1 MPIYTGADIK
11 QDTTLSC
18 DVCIIGSG
26 AGGAYT
32 AAKLAKAGKK
42 VIVLEDG
49 GFHTSDTFDMTER
62 NMSPRLYQEA
72 GARATADS
80 SISIYQGRAVGGTT
94 VINWTTCFRTP
105 ERVFNHWHEHHNV
118 EGVTYK
124 ALVPHWEAIERELNV
139 TKMTL
144 EQTNKN
150 NRVTYDGL
158 KKLGWHADFLHRN
171 VKNCAHTG
179 YCGMGCPIDA
189 KQSMLVTKIPEAV
202 KAGADVYAN
211 AWVHSVKRE
220 GRKCVAVLA
229 KIRDPQF
236 DKLNGVTLTVKAKV
250 TVLSG
255 GAINTPAI
263 LLRSEVDANGRTGMR
278 TFLHP
283 AVSCV
288 GVHAD
293 LIEPY
298 VGSPQYVHSE
308 QFVERGA
315 DKMGFLLEGGP
326 VFPMSAGG
334 GSPAFGKEK
343 QSLMEL
349 LPHMSL
355 TLALLH
361 DGFDL
366 KNHDEGGN
374 VTLKPNGQPR
384 LDYAFNERLM
394 EGLRSACQVAARVQ
408 LAGGAKQVFTQ
419 HPLYVT
425 NEQEIENVLGNAG
438 YGPNQMSIGVAH
450 VMGGCPMGTHER
462 TSVVDSRSLRH
473 HGFDNLF
480 VIDGSVYPTSLTVNP
495 QISIY
500 GLASWAS
507 DFVLQAAG

>member
-11 QDTTLSC
+11 QDRTLQC

-26 AGGAYT
+26 AGGAYA

-49 GFHTSDTFDMTER
+49 GFHSSDKFDLTER
-62 NMSPRLYQEA
+62 NMSPRLYQEG
-72 GARATADS
+72 GARATTDS
-80 SISIYQGRAVGGTT
+80 SITIYQGRAVGGTT

-105 ERVFNHWHEHHNV
+105 ERVFDHWHEHHGV
-118 EGVTYK
+118 EGISHK
-124 ALVPHWEAIERELNV
+124 ALVPHWEAIEKELNV

-150 NRVTYDGL
+150 NRVTYTGL

-211 AWVHSVKRE
+211 AWVQSIKRD
-220 GRKCVAVLA
+220 GRKCTAVVAKL
-229 KIRDPQF
+229 KDPQF
-236 DKLNGVTLTVKAKV
+236 DRLNGVTITVQSKV
-250 TVLSG
+250 TVLAG

-263 LLRSEVDANGRTGMR
+263 LLRSDIDANGRTGMR

-283 AVSCV
+283 AVAMV
-288 GVHAD
+288 GIHAD
-293 LIEPY
+293 LIEPF

-308 QFVERGA
+308 QFVERGH
-315 DKMGFLLEGGP
+315 DKIGMLIEGGP
-326 VFPMSAGG
+326 LFPMGTGG
-334 GSPAFGKEK
+334 FSPSFGKEK
-343 QSLMEL
+343 QALMEL

-355 TLALLH
+355 TLVLLH
-361 DGFDL
+361 DGFDV
-366 KNHDEGGN
+366 KNKDEGGQ
-374 VTLKPNGQPR
+374 VSLKPNGQPR
-384 LDYAFNERLM
+384 IDYAFSERLM
-394 EGLRSACQVAARVQ
+394 EGLRAGSQIGARIQ
-408 LAGGAKQVFTQ
+408 FAGGARQVISQ
-419 HPLYVT
+419 HPLYV
-425 NEQEIENVLGNAG
+425 NSEQEIESTLGSAG
-438 YGPNQMSIGVAH
+438 YEPNQMPIGVAH
-450 VMGGCPMGTHER
+450 VMGGCAMGTNER
-462 TSVVDSRSLRH
+462 SSIVDSRSLRH

>member
-1 MPIYTGADIK
+1 MPIYTGADIRA
-11 QDTTLSC
+11 DRTLTC
-18 DVCIIGSG
+18 DVCIVGSG
-26 AGGAYT
+26 AGGAFA

-49 GFHTSDTFDMTER
+49 GFHTSDKFDMTER

-72 GARATADS
+72 GARATADAS
-80 SISIYQGRAVGGTT
+80 MAIYQGRAVGGTT

-105 ERVFNHWHEHHNV
+105 ERVFNHWHQHHNV
-118 EGVTYK
+118 EGITHK
-124 ALVPHWEAIERELNV
+124 ALVPHWEAIEKELNV

-150 NRVTYDGL
+150 NLVTYRGL

-211 AWVHSVKRE
+211 AWVQSIKRE
-220 GRKCVAVLA
+220 GRKCTQVVA
-229 KIRDPQF
+229 KMKDPQL
-236 DKLNGVTLTVKAKV
+236 DKQNGVTLTVKSKV
-250 TVLSG
+250 TVLAG

-283 AVSCV
+283 AAALV
-288 GVHAD
+288 GLHAE
-293 LIEPY
+293 LIEPF

-308 QFVERGA
+308 QFVERGP
-315 DKMGFLLEGGP
+315 DKMGMLVEGGP
-326 VFPMSAGG
+326 LFPMSVGG
-334 GSPAFGKEK
+334 VSPTFGKEK
-343 QSLMEL
+343 QALMEL
-349 LPHMSL
+349 MPHMSL
-355 TLALLH
+355 TLVLLH

-366 KNHDEGGN
+366 GDRDEGGR
-374 VTLKPNGQPR
+374 VSLKPNGQPR
-384 LDYAFNERLM
+384 IDYDFSERLM
-394 EGLRSACQVAARVQ
+394 EGLRTAHQVGARIQ
-408 LAGGAKQVFTQ
+408 LAGGAKQVISQ
-419 HPLYVT
+419 HPLYV
-425 NEQEIENVLGNAG
+425 NSEAEIESVLGKAG
-438 YGPNQMSIGVAH
+438 YAANQVAIGVAH
-450 VMGGCPMGTHER
+450 VMGGCAMGTNER
-462 TSVVDSRSLRH
+462 TSVVDSRTLRH

-480 VIDGSVYPTSLTVNP
+480 VIDGSVYPTALTVNP
-495 QISIY
+495 QMSIY
-500 GLASWAS
+500 ALASWAS